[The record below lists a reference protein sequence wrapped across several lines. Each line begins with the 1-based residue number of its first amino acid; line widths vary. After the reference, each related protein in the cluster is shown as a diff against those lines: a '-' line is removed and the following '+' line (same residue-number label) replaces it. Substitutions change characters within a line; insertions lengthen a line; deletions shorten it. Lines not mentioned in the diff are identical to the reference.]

1 MTDIKRIEKAQEPC
15 CCAPEKPQAPSHE
28 SGCLLCGKP
37 LVYWPEAK
45 SRVCAICGKTFEAN
59 CACEDGHFVCDDCH
73 RAGADAFF
81 LPLLLSST
89 EKDPLKLFEQ
99 VVSLPRV
106 HMHGPE
112 HHCIVPCVLLTAY
125 RNNGGQLPGA
135 SSGLHA
141 ASPSVPYA
149 APGAPGAPGV
159 PSGPSAAPGALFS
172 PVDPALENSVKEA
185 LRRSKQVPGGT
196 CGYWGVCGAAAG
208 AGIYM
213 SILLG
218 SNPVHKDAWPI
229 PHQLVADCLQ
239 KLAEVGGPRCCKR
252 TGRLCI
258 TIAAERT
265 AEWLGIEMPLS
276 EVRCRFLRQ
285 NRECLGPDCPYFPL
299 R

>member
-125 RNNGGQLPGA
+125 RNNGGQLPCA

-141 ASPSVPYA
+141 ASPSVPS
-149 APGAPGAPGV
+149 V
-159 PSGPSAAPGALFS
+159 PSVPSAVPGALFS

-185 LRRSKQVPGGT
+185 IRRSKQVPGGT